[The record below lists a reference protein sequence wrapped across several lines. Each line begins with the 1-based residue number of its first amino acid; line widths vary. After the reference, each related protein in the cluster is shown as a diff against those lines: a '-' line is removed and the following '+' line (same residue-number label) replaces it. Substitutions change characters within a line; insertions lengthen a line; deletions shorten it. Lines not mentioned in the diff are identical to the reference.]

1 MQVNRLNDYLFKN
14 IFGNPERKEILLS
27 FLNSVLSDG
36 DETDVITEVELADR
50 EVDPKYIADKL
61 YRVDIRAKTS
71 DGTIVDIE
79 VQTSDEKNIDKR
91 SLCYWGRL
99 YGNQLEEG
107 QNYSQLR
114 PTIMINVLGFSY
126 FEGPEYHNKYR
137 IMNCRTGKPLN
148 DDLQI
153 HFIEVPKWDSL
164 SRKSRNQLERW
175 LVYISNKNPDELEEI
190 AMTDAAVRT
199 AIKAEEK
206 FLSDKDSRYYYEMR
220 EKAYYDH
227 KSAMYSARQEGI
239 EMGMKQE
246 RRRIVRNLLQNGFSP
261 EFVKKAMELS
271 DEDLKKYLS

>member
-175 LVYISNKNPDELEEI
+175 LVFISNKHPKEVEEI
-190 AMTDAAVRT
+190 AMTDAAVKS
-199 AIKAEEK
+199 ALEAEEK
-206 FLSDKDSRYYYEMR
+206 FLSVEAERYLYEMR
-220 EKAYYDH
+220 EKAYYDY
-227 KSAMYSARQEGI
+227 KSGMYSARQDGI
-239 EMGMKQE
+239 EQE
-246 RRRIVRNLLQNGFSP
+246 RRRNVRSFLQNGVSP
-261 EFVKKAMELS
+261 EIVKKSMGLS
-271 DEDLKKYLS
+271 DEDLKKYL